1 MSNTDNILTFFHMKK
16 KKTIINFLKQHFLN
30 NKNRFCFY
38 VSHFSLQTAPST
50 FVKMKHFSVLNAK
63 NLSGNTV
70 WHEASAS
77 QKLTKIEYFDIFN
90 QLLSNVKVARF
101 AHNIEWDV
109 FYCFQTLWVV
119 GLTQSTPWCVCPVK
133 KLMLLIDLG
142 TFKGATVVICK
153 VSKIQ
158 L

>member
-1 MSNTDNILTFFHMKK
+1 MSNTDNILTLFTWR

-50 FVKMKHFSVLNAK
+50 FVKMKHFSGLNAK

-90 QLLSNVKVARF
+90 QLLSTLNVKVARF

-133 KLMLLIDLG
+133 KLIINR
-142 TFKGATVVICK
+142 FRHF
-153 VSKIQ
+153 
-158 L
+158 